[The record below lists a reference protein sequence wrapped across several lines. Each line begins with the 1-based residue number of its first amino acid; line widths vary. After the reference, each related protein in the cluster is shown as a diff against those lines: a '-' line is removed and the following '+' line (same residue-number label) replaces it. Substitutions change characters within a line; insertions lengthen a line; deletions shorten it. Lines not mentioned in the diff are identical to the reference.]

1 MRVKEIIIHNFK
13 SIAKDCFLKVDK
25 DVTTLV
31 GASQSGKTN
40 VLRAIEKFTTGNY
53 APDDICDFSDIG
65 RSLPPDPNMPM
76 ITITFDTVGS
86 NEVVLKEISPKLVS
100 IEGLKVTRN
109 YNGEY
114 SIDIIGVDLAD
125 SELSGILEQISNI
138 NQQIDSL
145 LGKYRK
151 GWEGIDE
158 ELSEASQQ
166 LDGFK
171 TAIMSSAQIEPGAQ
185 RPRLSE
191 ALEPMRVAFS
201 SLFDVLV
208 EEPEQAP
215 EEAAE
220 TKGGPSE
227 GQEEVD
233 QGHQLISDIESLV
246 KQYDE
251 ITIAWVDTVQK
262 LTSLLPLFMYVG
274 AEHENMLRGEVSLDE
289 LAAAS
294 EDDINFASV
303 RRLLKLAELEVAPL
317 ATLDSRRRRRL
328 LQHASKKV
336 TRVLQK
342 IWQQQMVAINLDVA
356 GPNERQLRIWV
367 SSDGGPDRFPEH
379 QGSGFRWYLEFYL
392 SCAVAVGEELKRAVL
407 LLDEAGIHMHPFAQR
422 SLVDILREIATHN
435 QVIHTTHLPDML
447 DLENPERWRVV
458 ENNEKSVIGTQIIN
472 EAYQPREEKIGFEV
486 VTKALWGS
494 VIVPSITLG
503 PQNLLVEGAS
513 DGIYLHTVSRIL
525 GKDDPNNAL
534 LVTGEILTF
543 PVHGLPRYRTLLIFC
558 NRPGFNTV
566 ALFDSDVDGKRTKQQ
581 LINDGILSPNK
592 AIEINDVY
600 PGSPSEERDVESMFG
615 FNLLKEAAMQVY
627 KADLPAGFDFRSDS
641 LPTKGG
647 LGKRFK
653 VFFESQGIE
662 LFDKAKVAEALKTI
676 ISSDPGRLPESNQE
690 RFTTLLAKIRDAF
703 QVPVSG

>member
-76 ITITFDTVGS
+76 ITITFDTVES
-86 NEVVLKEISPKLVS
+86 NGVVLKEISPKLVS

-125 SELSGILEQISNI
+125 SQLSGILESISNI

-151 GWEGIDE
+151 GWEDIDE

-208 EEPEQAP
+208 EEPEQAS

-220 TKGGPSE
+220 TKGGPSQ
-227 GQEEVD
+227 GQEEVE
-233 QGHQLISDIESLV
+233 QGHQLISEIESLV
-246 KQYDE
+246 KRHDE
-251 ITIAWVDTVQK
+251 ITIPREDIVRK
-262 LTSLLPLFMYVG
+262 LTSLLPSFMYVG

-289 LAAAS
+289 LEAAS
-294 EDDINFASV
+294 EDDVNFASV
-303 RRLLKLAELEVAPL
+303 RRLLKLAKLDVARL
-317 ATLDSRRRRRL
+317 ATLESRPRRRL
-328 LQHASKKV
+328 LQSASKRV
-336 TRVLQK
+336 TEVLQK
-342 IWQQQMVAINLDVA
+342 IWQQQMVAINLELA

-379 QGSGFRWYLEFYL
+379 QGYGFRWYLEFYL
-392 SCAVAVGEELKRAVL
+392 SCAVAVGKESNTVL

-422 SLVDILREIATHN
+422 NLVEVLREIATHT

-447 DLENPERWRVV
+447 DLENPERWRVA
-458 ENNEKSVIGTQIIN
+458 ENNEESRIGTQILN

-494 VIVPSITLG
+494 VIVPALTLG
-503 PQNLLVEGAS
+503 PQNFFVEGAS

-566 ALFDSDVDGKRTKQQ
+566 ALFDSDVDGKRMKQQ

-600 PGSPSEERDVESMFG
+600 PGSSSEERDVESMFG

-662 LFDKAKVAEALKTI
+662 LFDKTKVAEALKAI

>member
-76 ITITFDTVGS
+76 ITITFDTVES
-86 NEVVLKEISPKLVS
+86 NEVVLEEISPKLVS
-100 IEGLKVTRN
+100 MEGLKVTRK

-114 SIDIIGVDLAD
+114 SIDITGVDFAD
-125 SELSGILEQISNI
+125 SELSRILEQISKI
-138 NQQIDSL
+138 NQQLDSL
-145 LGKYRK
+145 LSKCREE
-151 GWEGIDE
+151 WEAIDE

-171 TAIMSSAQIEPGAQ
+171 TAIMYPTQIEPGAQ
-185 RPRLSE
+185 SPRLSE
-191 ALEPMRVAFS
+191 ALEPMRKAFS

-208 EEPEQAP
+208 EEPEQAS

-220 TKGGPSE
+220 TEGGQLE
-227 GQEEVD
+227 RQKAVE
-233 QGHQLISDIESLV
+233 QGHQLISEIESLV
-246 KQYDE
+246 KRHDE
-251 ITIAWVDTVQK
+251 ITIPWEDIVRK
-262 LTSLLPLFMYVG
+262 LTSLLPSFMYVG
-274 AEHENMLRGEVSLDE
+274 AEHGNMLRGEVSLDE
-289 LAAAS
+289 LEAAS
-294 EDDINFASV
+294 EDDVNFASV
-303 RRLLKLAELEVAPL
+303 HRLLKLAKLDVARL
-317 ATLDSRRRRRL
+317 ATLESRPRRSL
-328 LQHASKKV
+328 LQSASKRV
-336 TRVLQK
+336 TEVLQK
-342 IWQQQMVAINLDVA
+342 IWRQQMVEISLELA
-356 GPNERQLRIWV
+356 ERRLQIWV
-367 SSDGGPDRFPEH
+367 KSDGGPDRFPEH
-379 QGSGFRWYLEFYL
+379 QGYGFRWYLEFYL
-392 SCAVAVGEELKRAVL
+392 SYAMAVGKESNTVL

-422 SLVDILREIATHN
+422 NLVEVLREIATHT

-447 DLENPERWRVV
+447 DLENPERWRVA
-458 ENNEKSVIGTQIIN
+458 ENNEESRIGTQIIN
-472 EAYQPREEKIGFEV
+472 EAYQPREEKIGFEI

-494 VIVPSITLG
+494 VIVPALTLG
-503 PQNLLVEGAS
+503 PQNFFVEGAS
-513 DGIYLHTVSRIL
+513 DGIYLRTVSRIL

-534 LVTGEILTF
+534 LVTGEVLTF
-543 PVHGLPRYRTLLIFC
+543 PVHGLPRYQTLLIFC

-581 LINDGILSPNK
+581 LIKNGILSPNK

-600 PGSPSEERDVESMFG
+600 PSSPGEERDIESMFG

-627 KADLPAGFDFRSDS
+627 KADLPDGFDFKSDS

-647 LGKRFK
+647 LGKKFK
-653 VFFESQGIE
+653 EFFESQGIE
-662 LFDKAKVAEALKTI
+662 LFDKTKVAEALKTI
-676 ISSDPGRLPESNQE
+676 ISSDPGRLPESNQK